1 MFISYNP
8 VLCAECNYLEFYIM
22 KVSFDFD
29 GTLSRTDVQEF
40 AKTLIKDGLDVWIFT
55 CRLCPKK
62 APNNEWNDD
71 LFKVVNELGIS
82 KSKIIFTNYE
92 YKAKYLDDTFI
103 WHLDD
108 DWIELNEI
116 NRQRKTV
123 GVSVFGNSV
132 WKQKCLKIL
141 NRT

>member
-1 MFISYNP
+1 M
-8 VLCAECNYLEFYIM
+8 M

-29 GTLSRTDVQEF
+29 STLSRIDVQEF
-40 AKTLIKDGLDVWIFT
+40 AKTLIDDGLDVWICT
-55 CRLCPKK
+55 SRLCPEK

-71 LFKVVNELGIS
+71 LFKVANELGIP
-82 KSKIIFTNYE
+82 KSKVIFTNYE
-92 YKAKYLDDTFI
+92 DKAEHLTDDFI

-141 NRT
+141 NCT

>member
-1 MFISYNP
+1 
-8 VLCAECNYLEFYIM
+8 M

-29 GTLSRTDVQEF
+29 STLSRTDVQEF
-40 AKTLIKDGLDVWIFT
+40 AKTLIDDGLDVWICT
-55 CRLCPKK
+55 SRLCPEK

-71 LFKVVNELGIS
+71 LFKVANELGIP
-82 KSKIIFTNYE
+82 KSNVIFTNYE
-92 YKAKYLDDTFI
+92 NKAEHLTDDFI

-108 DWIELNEI
+108 DWIELKEI

-141 NRT
+141 NCTQRQSEKPFKWLFADR

>member
-1 MFISYNP
+1 
-8 VLCAECNYLEFYIM
+8 M

-29 GTLSRTDVQEF
+29 NTLSRTDVQEF
-40 AKTLIKDGLDVWIFT
+40 AKTLIDNGLDVWICT
-55 CRLCPKK
+55 SRLCPEK

-71 LFKVVNELGIS
+71 LFKVANELGIP
-82 KSKIIFTNYE
+82 KSKVIFTNYE
-92 YKAKYLDDTFI
+92 DKAEHLTDDFI

-108 DWIELNEI
+108 DWVELNEI
-116 NRQRKTV
+116 NKQRKTV

-141 NRT
+141 NCT

>member
-1 MFISYNP
+1 M
-8 VLCAECNYLEFYIM
+8 M

-29 GTLSRTDVQEF
+29 NTLSRTDVQEF
-40 AKTLIKDGLDVWIFT
+40 AKTLIDNGLDVWICT
-55 CRLCPKK
+55 SRLCPEK

-71 LFKVVNELGIS
+71 LFKVANELGIP
-82 KSKIIFTNYE
+82 KSKVIFTNYE
-92 YKAKYLDDTFI
+92 DKAEHLTDDFI

-108 DWIELNEI
+108 DWVELNEI
-116 NRQRKTV
+116 NKQRNTV

-141 NRT
+141 NCT

>member
-1 MFISYNP
+1 M
-8 VLCAECNYLEFYIM
+8 M

-29 GTLSRTDVQEF
+29 STLSRTDVQEF
-40 AKTLIKDGLDVWIFT
+40 AKTLIDDGLDVWICT
-55 CRLCPKK
+55 SRLCPEK

-71 LFKVVNELGIS
+71 LFKVANELGIP
-82 KSKIIFTNYE
+82 KSKVIFTNYE
-92 YKAKYLDDTFI
+92 DKAEHLTDDFI

-108 DWIELNEI
+108 DWIELDKI
-116 NRQRKTV
+116 NKQRKTV

-141 NRT
+141 NCT